1 MSEIF
6 YSQVDA
12 NLQEELN
19 ARGRAGKIDRTTKSL
34 DYMLGKI
41 ANVELIAYKNQE
53 HKLNDPTSYLYKL
66 GGREVASNDF
76 LPAGY
81 LKPNRE
87 ITLTDLRITDPKK
100 QSTTRTNNTHR
111 VPPFITSCNVSLN
124 DHTMGTL
131 NSATINITI
140 PNPDNDLDFME
151 STFARPGRAVT
162 LKIEH
167 PDSAV
172 ITGNKLTGKTI
183 KPDIPSTVADNNK
196 INTVTINALVISF
209 EYSYQSDASILLTL
223 HLRGTSNV
231 FTDVSL
237 LTNPDTA
244 VKDTEKLPDDF
255 YKVIYDAVLKA
266 LETDV
271 PVTSELIH
279 DAWQIPKQVPDK
291 INTILR
297 SDVNAFFRSNQTW
310 DKKERYY
317 IQLGLLVDF
326 INYYILSKQQKFV
339 PNAYIICNNNFVF
352 SNYYEHLISANPDD
366 ILIIPNQVY
375 GKDAKGNDN
384 NYVSRTKFKGLDLF
398 TDPQYGFTERAPD
411 FTLPSRI
418 YINLDLINSI
428 TTKLKTNLKTYRVN
442 DLLSAI
448 STEINTATG
457 GAINL
462 QLISYPDNP
471 DYLLFYD
478 ANFLGDKKVVIPYS
492 VPMMANHRHGTIV
505 RDFKFSAKLPS
516 SMQGLMYTINNSD
529 TISEE
534 QIAPYMNF
542 MYNNSS
548 VTRVGN
554 TDTIQGALSTKESQE
569 LQNKYRASHD
579 KYLAALKV
587 AIQDF
592 ANAKGNTAN
601 RTKLQAAL
609 TKYIQYPKPS
619 IEQSNQ
625 MQAPVYPYE
634 VDFTIDGIN
643 GFRYGDVLEFNML
656 PSKYRTSTTFSII
669 SISHSV
675 TTAGDWTTNIKCI
688 MRPRFD

>member
-1 MSEIF
+1 
-6 YSQVDA
+6 
-12 NLQEELN
+12 
-19 ARGRAGKIDRTTKSL
+19 
-34 DYMLGKI
+34 
-41 ANVELIAYKNQE
+41 
-53 HKLNDPTSYLYKL
+53 
-66 GGREVASNDF
+66 
-76 LPAGY
+76 
-81 LKPNRE
+81 
-87 ITLTDLRITDPKK
+87 
-100 QSTTRTNNTHR
+100 
-111 VPPFITSCNVSLN
+111 
-124 DHTMGTL
+124 
-131 NSATINITI
+131 
-140 PNPDNDLDFME
+140 
-151 STFARPGRAVT
+151 
-162 LKIEH
+162 
-167 PDSAV
+167 
-172 ITGNKLTGKTI
+172 
-183 KPDIPSTVADNNK
+183 
-196 INTVTINALVISF
+196 
-209 EYSYQSDASILLTL
+209 
-223 HLRGTSNV
+223 
-231 FTDVSL
+231 
-237 LTNPDTA
+237 
-244 VKDTEKLPDDF
+244 
-255 YKVIYDAVLKA
+255 VL
-266 LETDV
+266 
-271 PVTSELIH
+271 
-279 DAWQIPKQVPDK
+279 
-291 INTILR
+291 
-297 SDVNAFFRSNQTW
+297 FRS
-310 DKKERYY
+310 
-317 IQLGLLVDF
+317 
-326 INYYILSKQQKFV
+326 
-339 PNAYIICNNNFVF
+339 
-352 SNYYEHLISANPDD
+352 
-366 ILIIPNQVY
+366 
-375 GKDAKGNDN
+375 
-384 NYVSRTKFKGLDLF
+384 
-398 TDPQYGFTERAPD
+398 QYGFTEPAPNY
-411 FTLPSRI
+411 TLPSRI

-448 STEINTATG
+448 SVEINTSTG

-569 LQNKYRASHD
+569 LQNKYRESHD